1 MTEKVFSNPDVYR
14 ISVPLP
20 ENPLRNLNS
29 YVIKTPG
36 RNMIIDTGFNRSEC
50 YDALMEGLKEL
61 EVKIEDTDFFITHLH
76 GDHSGLVNKIAG
88 PDSKIYMSE
97 IDYRYLKGD
106 IANVSW
112 VKIEEMYTE
121 EGFPQE
127 ITDMLKSTNQAKKF
141 MPDKLFEAQ
150 MLSDGEI
157 IKVGDYEFRCILTPG
172 HTPGHMCLYFEDGK
186 LLFSG
191 DHVLFDI
198 TPNITSWYGIKDSL
212 KDYLESLKMI
222 NKVDIKTTLSGHR
235 ESKGSVYDRIDEIL
249 EHHRIRLDD
258 TVKVIRNN
266 KDRALT
272 AYEIAQNM
280 QWNLRGKSWDDFPE
294 NQKWFAM
301 GETMSHLD
309 YLLNTGTIYKE
320 NTNGIFVYYL
330 CQVEMDSEVNI

>member
-29 YVIKTPG
+29 YVIKTPD
-36 RNMIIDTGFNRSEC
+36 RNLIIDTGFNRSEC
-50 YDALMEGLKEL
+50 YEALMGGIKEL
-61 EVKIEDTDFFITHLH
+61 EIKIEDTDFFITHLH

-112 VKIEEMYTE
+112 KKIEDLYTE

-127 ITDMLKSTNQAKKF
+127 ITDILKSTNQAKHF
-141 MPDKLFEAQ
+141 MPDKLFEVQ
-150 MLSDGEI
+150 MLSDGQKI
-157 IKVGDYEFRCILTPG
+157 SVGDYEFRCILTPG
-172 HTPGHMCLYFEDGK
+172 HTPGHMCLYFEEGK

-198 TPNITSWYGIKDSL
+198 TPNITSWIGVEDSL
-212 KDYLESLKMI
+212 KDYLTSLEMI
-222 NKVDIKTTLSGHR
+222 RKLDIKLTLPGHR
-235 ESKGSVYDRIDEIL
+235 ESKASVYYRIDEIL
-249 EHHRIRLDD
+249 EHHKIRLED
-258 TVKVIRNN
+258 TIKVIQSSA
-266 KDRALT
+266 KALT

-280 QWNLRGKSWDDFPE
+280 EWNLRGKSWKDFPE

-309 YLLNTGTIYKE
+309 YLVNIKAIYKRKDAE
-320 NTNGIFVYYL
+320 NKVYVYYL
-330 CQVEMDSEVNI
+330 FSNDKDVF